1 MGWADSVAASTKRS
15 GQAQGFITIGLYEFY
30 DGFGL
35 MRWVTSEDVPR
46 SGELRV
52 PAGAIFTP
60 SARELAEARAIRI
73 IELRADQA
81 APAAP
86 PEKIVALGA
95 DHGGFHLKEA
105 LKPVLAGLGLETRD
119 VGVFDEKPADYPDI
133 AQKVAELVAR
143 GEARRGVIIDGAG
156 IGSSI
161 AANKVSGIRAA
172 LCYDRASARNSREH
186 NDSNVLTL
194 GARLLTGGQAEEV
207 LRTWLETPFAGG
219 RHTARVEKIARIE
232 REYSRVPQPLPD
244 GMPSGPGSVAVA
256 EPGPEGTPSA
266 SGVASLIDH
275 TMLRPEATR
284 GDIVKLCGEARQYGF
299 ATVCINPY
307 WVPLAASELAGTT
320 VKVCTVA
327 GFPLGATSTEA
338 KVAES
343 AAALRAGAR
352 EIDMVINIGALRSG
366 DFDAVKLDIQAVTRV
381 CHDAA
386 AIVKVILETALL
398 DDAQKT
404 AACGLAQAAGADFV
418 KTSTGFGPAGATV
431 QDIVLMRHAVGPRM
445 GVKAAGGIR
454 TLDDFRA
461 MVAAGANRVGA
472 SASVKI
478 VEAAGK

>member
-1 MGWADSVAASTKRS
+1 
-15 GQAQGFITIGLYEFY
+15 
-30 DGFGL
+30 

-52 PAGAIFTP
+52 PAGTIFTP

-73 IELRADQA
+73 IELRDGQA
-81 APAAP
+81 APAVS

-95 DHGGFHLKEA
+95 DHGGFRLKET
-105 LKPVLAGLGLETRD
+105 LKPLLAGLGLEVRD
-119 VGVFDEKPADYPDI
+119 IGVYDEKPADYPDI

-194 GARLLTGGQAEEV
+194 GARLLTAGQAEDV

-219 RHTARVEKIARIE
+219 RHTARVEKITRIE
-232 REYSRVPQPLPD
+232 EQYGKAPRIASGTACATKTSPAFALAGQAVPPAERF
-244 GMPSGPGSVAVA
+244 SGPI
-256 EPGPEGTPSA
+256 
-266 SGVASLIDH
+266 ASLIDH

-284 GDIVKLCGEARQYGF
+284 ADIVKLCGEARQYGF
-299 ATVCINPY
+299 VTVCINPY

-320 VKVCTVA
+320 VKVCTVV

-338 KVAES
+338 KVAEA

-352 EIDMVINIGALRSG
+352 EIDMVINVGALRSG
-366 DFDAVKLDIQAVTRV
+366 DLDTVKMDIQAVARV
-381 CHDAA
+381 CHDAG

-404 AACGLAQAAGADFV
+404 SACGLAQAAGADFV
-418 KTSTGFGPAGATV
+418 KTSTGFGPAGAAV

-461 MVAAGANRVGA
+461 MVAAGASRVGA

>member
-1 MGWADSVAASTKRS
+1 
-15 GQAQGFITIGLYEFY
+15 
-30 DGFGL
+30 

-52 PAGAIFTP
+52 PAGTLFTP
-60 SARELAEARAIRI
+60 AARELAEARAIRI
-73 IELRADQA
+73 IELREGQA

-86 PEKIVALGA
+86 PDKIVALGA
-95 DHGGFHLKEA
+95 DHGGFRLKET
-105 LKPVLAGLGLETRD
+105 LKPLLEGLGLEVRD
-119 VGVFDEKPADYPDI
+119 IGVFDEKPADYPDI

-186 NDSNVLTL
+186 NDANVLTL
-194 GARLLTGGQAEEV
+194 GARLLTATQAEEV

-219 RHTARVEKIARIE
+219 RHAARVEKIARIE
-232 REYSRVPQPLPD
+232 EQYGRIRPLPD
-244 GMPSGPGSVAVA
+244 ARRPTQPAAAGKGGPI
-256 EPGPEGTPSA
+256 
-266 SGVASLIDH
+266 ASLIDH

-284 GDIVKLCGEARQYGF
+284 ADIVKLCGEARQYGF

-307 WVPLAASELAGTT
+307 WVPLAASELAGTA

-338 KVAES
+338 KVAE
-343 AAALRAGAR
+343 ATAALRAGAR
-352 EIDMVINIGALRSG
+352 EIDMVINVGALRSG
-366 DFDAVKLDIQAVTRV
+366 DIDAVKLDIQAVARV
-381 CHDAA
+381 CHDAG

-398 DDAQKT
+398 DDAQKIT
-404 AACGLAQAAGADFV
+404 ACGLAQAAGADFV

-431 QDIVLMRHAVGPRM
+431 QDIVLMRHAVGTRM

>member
-1 MGWADSVAASTKRS
+1 
-15 GQAQGFITIGLYEFY
+15 
-30 DGFGL
+30 

-52 PAGAIFTP
+52 PAGTIFTP

-73 IELRADQA
+73 IELREGQA

-86 PEKIVALGA
+86 PEKTIALGA
-95 DHGGFHLKEA
+95 DHGGFRLKET
-105 LKPVLAGLGLETRD
+105 LKPLLASLRLEIHD

-186 NDSNVLTL
+186 NDANVLTL
-194 GARLLTGGQAEEV
+194 GARLLTASQAEEV

-232 REYSRVPQPLPD
+232 QQYSRAPQPLPD
-244 GMPSGPGSVAVA
+244 GVPSGPGSVVAA
-256 EPGPEGTPSA
+256 EPRASA
-266 SGVASLIDH
+266 SGVAALIDH

-284 GDIVKLCGEARQYGF
+284 ADIVKLCGEARQYGF

-307 WVPLAASELAGTT
+307 WVPLAASELAGTAA
-320 VKVCTVA
+320 KVCTVA

-338 KVAES
+338 KVAEA

-352 EIDMVINIGALRSG
+352 EIDMVINVGALRSG
-366 DFDAVKLDIQAVTRV
+366 DFDTVKLDIQAVARV
-381 CHDAA
+381 CHDAG

-404 AACGLAQAAGADFV
+404 TACGLAQAAGADFV

>member
-1 MGWADSVAASTKRS
+1 
-15 GQAQGFITIGLYEFY
+15 
-30 DGFGL
+30 

-73 IELRADQA
+73 IELAEGQT
-81 APAAP
+81 APAAS

-95 DHGGFHLKEA
+95 DHGGFRLKET
-105 LKPVLAGLGLETRD
+105 LKPLLASMRLETRD
-119 VGVFDEKPADYPDI
+119 VGVFDEQPADYPDI
-133 AQKVAELVAR
+133 ALKVAELVAR

-172 LCYDRASARNSREH
+172 LCYDKASARNSREH

-194 GARLLTGGQAEEV
+194 GARLLTASQAEDV
-207 LRTWLETPFAGG
+207 LRTWLETAFAGG
-219 RHTARVEKIARIE
+219 RHAARIE
-232 REYSRVPQPLPD
+232 KITRIESQYGQSQTPDAGKSAGGQAGVPAPR
-244 GMPSGPGSVAVA
+244 
-256 EPGPEGTPSA
+256 
-266 SGVASLIDH
+266 VASLIDH
-275 TMLRPEATR
+275 TLLRPEATR
-284 GDIVKLCGEARQYGF
+284 ADIVKLCGEARQYGF

-307 WVPLAASELAGTT
+307 WVPLAASELAGST

-338 KVAES
+338 KVAEA

-352 EIDMVINIGALRSG
+352 EIDMVINVGAMRSG
-366 DFDAVKLDIQAVTRV
+366 DVDTVKLDIQAVTRV
-381 CHDAA
+381 CHEAG

-404 AACGLAQAAGADFV
+404 TACGLAQAVGADFV

-431 QDIVLMRHAVGPRM
+431 QDVVLMRHAVGPRM

-461 MVAAGANRVGA
+461 MVAAGANRIGA